1 MSRPL
6 RLLPAPSPLAHLRR
20 PARQLPFPLSHPDCR
35 LYTRARH
42 GLWHGVRALGL
53 RPGDEVLVP
62 AYHHGSEVE
71 ALARAG
77 LGCRYYAGTPGLEPD
92 EEELAGLLG
101 ERVRALHVTH
111 YLGFPQDAR
120 RWRRWCDAHGLLL
133 LEDAAQAWLSE
144 RDGLPAGALGD
155 CAIWCLYK
163 TLPLP
168 DGGALMC
175 RRPPTG
181 PTAAPRWGLGGLA
194 RAHAGWL
201 AGRWT
206 PLGVV
211 RARTRRAAGAR
222 PYDAVEDFALGDP
235 ETAATRTTG
244 WLLARLRTDAAA
256 RRRHSYAR
264 LLEHLAPLVP
274 EPFRRLP
281 DGASPF
287 AFPVAVDDKAAFVGA
302 MAARDVEVV
311 DLWRVPHPSL
321 AADAFPVAARLRA
334 TVAGLPV
341 HQDLGAADTA
351 RIAEAVRAAVPV
363 PRF

>member
-6 RLLPAPSPLAHLRR
+6 RLLPAPSPLAHVRR
-20 PARQLPFPLSHPDCR
+20 PARRPPYPLAHPDCR
-35 LYTRARH
+35 LYARARH

-77 LGCRYYAGTPGLEPD
+77 LGRRYYAGTPALEPD
-92 EEELAGLLG
+92 EAELAGLLG
-101 ERVRALHVTH
+101 ERVRALHLTH
-111 YLGFPQDAR
+111 YLGFPQDAG

-181 PTAAPRWGLGGLA
+181 PAGAPRWGLTSLA
-194 RAHAGWL
+194 RGHAGWL
-201 AGRWT
+201 AGHWAAPGR
-206 PLGVV
+206 V
-211 RARTRRAAGAR
+211 RRAAGTE
-222 PYDAVEDFALGDP
+222 PYDAAEDFALGDP
-235 ETAATRTTG
+235 ETAVTRTTR
-244 WLLARLRTDAAA
+244 WLLARPEADVAA
-256 RRRHSYAR
+256 RRRRSYAR
-264 LLEHLAPLVP
+264 LLERLAPFVP
-274 EPFRRLP
+274 EPFRRVP
-281 DGASPF
+281 EGASPF
-287 AFPVAVDDKAAFVGA
+287 AFPVAVDDTAALRGA
-302 MAARDVEVV
+302 LAARGVEVV
-311 DLWRVPHPSL
+311 DLWRVAHPSL
-321 AADAFPVAARLRA
+321 AAGAVPAAERLRA
-334 TVAGLPV
+334 TVAVLPA
-341 HQDLGAADTA
+341 HQDLGAADTT
-351 RIAEAVRAAVPV
+351 RIADAVRAATRRRP
-363 PRF
+363 